1 MMVNAQW
8 PSFSSEMFI
17 VGIRSCVSE
26 VILALSSW
34 TSRLSPLNIDKYGFK
49 PGKKKEI
56 WKRLRAFYKCF
67 LKYRTIQSYK
77 FDRAGGSYN
86 FL

>member
-8 PSFSSEMFI
+8 PSFGSEMFI
-17 VGIRSCVSE
+17 AGIRSCVSE

-34 TSRLSPLNIDKYGFK
+34 ISRLSPLNINKYGFK

-56 WKRLRAFYKCF
+56 WEEIESVLNV
-67 LKYRTIQSYK
+67 S
-77 FDRAGGSYN
+77 
-86 FL
+86 